1 MDIATVITLLEN
13 YSSEPLPAALV
24 VVGGL
29 VVLNFAL
36 GVSSF
41 FSDLQIM
48 NNLCS
53 YLNVNNTKFQIYTAL
68 GNIL

>member
-1 MDIATVITLLEN
+1 MDIATPVITLLEN

-36 GVSSF
+36 GVSKV
-41 FSDLQIM
+41 L
-48 NNLCS
+48 NLFC
-53 YLNVNNTKFQIYTAL
+53 NDI
-68 GNIL
+68 ICHI